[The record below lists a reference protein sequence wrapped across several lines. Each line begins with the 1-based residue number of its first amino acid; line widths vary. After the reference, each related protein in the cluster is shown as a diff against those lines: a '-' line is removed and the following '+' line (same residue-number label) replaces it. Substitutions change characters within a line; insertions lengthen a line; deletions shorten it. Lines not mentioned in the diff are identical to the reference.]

1 MPKTKVRAMVAIKN
15 MVQTSVRRDYI
26 ILTIFLMVIVFVS
39 FYIAAA
45 QFVDAQQ
52 QIQQQQQIPTTTDEL
67 VTYEKHSSFIKEFP
81 IPLKERGLRGITTD
95 PEGNAWFLH
104 STNKTS
110 TIFKLDPESGKFTQ
124 YSINGETLAEDPVIN
139 LAAAQLVFDKGRN
152 AIWFTDAR
160 VNSIGMLDIA
170 SGQIKLWQVPTKNAG
185 PMGIVLSPDGNGLWF
200 AEITGNKIASFDIQ
214 AEKIAEYSTGEDTG
228 PALLTFDEKGQLWIT
243 LSFSDSI
250 MLTQIGKQKS
260 TLESNS
266 PTIGMVNMSLPKP
279 DTFSPLGIAISGG
292 KVYLSDHGSSR
303 VIVADENSGL
313 QSYDVY
319 WTSPSSSP
327 TSIPTT
333 LPGQVIV
340 DKSGNNIYFPQHGG
354 NRITQIRLQDGLMT
368 EYDIPTGPLSTVLFL
383 AASADGRRIWFTE
396 WASNKV
402 AYLDTSMQAPFEQ
415 QVQQKS
421 ITLTKS
427 NTASLNVLVKSVA
440 SANASPANSNSN
452 NNNSSLPLSQV
463 EVGLTGMTE
472 SGLTGITY
480 QSNPPRV
487 NLQQNASV
495 ESTIQLK
502 TQDNAK
508 PGTYTAMVRTQALE
522 QQQDGL
528 IVSRLSPVKLILD
541 VPQLAATQT
550 GGAGGQSGS
559 NSGQVST
566 PFEIRDLIRN
576 LAIVAAIS
584 LAGYIIYRRV
594 KRKPIQ
600 A

>member
-1 MPKTKVRAMVAIKN
+1 MA
-15 MVQTSVRRDYI
+15 QTSVAKFHTTLA
-26 ILTIFLMVIVFVS
+26 ILLMVIFS
-39 FYIAAA
+39 LLPNIAAIRFA
-45 QFVDAQQ
+45 SAQQ
-52 QIQQQQQIPTTTDEL
+52 QVPSAAEEL

-81 IPLKERGLRGITTD
+81 IPLNERGLRGITTD
-95 PEGNAWFLH
+95 SDGNAWFLY

-110 TIFKLDPESGKFTQ
+110 TIFKLEPESGKFTQ
-124 YSINGETLAEDPVIN
+124 YPIMGETLADNPVIN
-139 LAAAQLVFDKGRN
+139 LAAAQLAFDKERG

-160 VNSIGMLDIA
+160 VNSIGKLDIA

-185 PMGIVLSPDGNGLWF
+185 PMGIVLSPDGKSLWF

-214 AEKIAEYSTGEDTG
+214 SEKIVEYSTGEDTG
-228 PALLTFDEKGQLWIT
+228 PALLTFDEKGQLWVS

-250 MLTQIGKQKS
+250 MLTQIGKNN
-260 TLESNS
+260 LASNS
-266 PTIGMVNMSLPKP
+266 SSIGMVNTSLPKP
-279 DTFSPLGIAISGG
+279 DRFSPLGIAISGG

-327 TSIPTT
+327 TLLPAT
-333 LPGQVIV
+333 LPGQIVV
-340 DKSGNNIYFPQHGG
+340 DKSGNVYFPQHGG
-354 NRITQIRLQDGLMT
+354 NRITEIRPQDGLMT

-383 AASADGRRIWFTE
+383 TASDDGRRIWFTE

-402 AYLDTSMQAPFEQ
+402 AYLDTSMQVPFEQ

-427 NTASLNVLVKSVA
+427 NTASLNVLIKSAAAANA
-440 SANASPANSNSN
+440 SANS
-452 NNNSSLPLSQV
+452 NNSSSLSLSQV

-472 SGLTGITY
+472 SGPTGITY
-480 QSNPPRV
+480 QANPPRV

-495 ESTIQLK
+495 ESNIQVK
-502 TQDNAK
+502 AQDSAK
-508 PGTYTAMVRTQALE
+508 RGTYTAMVRVQAPE
-522 QQQDGL
+522 QQDGL
-528 IVSRLSPVKLILD
+528 IISRLYPIKLILD
-541 VPQLAATQT
+541 VPQPATQT
-550 GGAGGQSGS
+550 GGESGS

-566 PFEIRDLIRN
+566 LFEVRDLIRA
-576 LAIVAAIS
+576 LAIAAAIG
-584 LAGYIIYRRV
+584 LAGYIVYRRV